1 MKITINFDENEVN
14 AIMFWFMT
22 YEKKKE
28 KISEIDESAVRKILL
43 YSKIKKLDYA
53 RFRECGTWKHED

>member
-1 MKITINFDENEVN
+1 
-14 AIMFWFMT
+14 MT